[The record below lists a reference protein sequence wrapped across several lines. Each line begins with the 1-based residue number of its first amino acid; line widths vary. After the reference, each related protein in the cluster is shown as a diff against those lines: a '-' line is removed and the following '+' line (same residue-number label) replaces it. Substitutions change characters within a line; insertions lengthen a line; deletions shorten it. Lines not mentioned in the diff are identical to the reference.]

1 MALTKVTY
9 SMIDGAAV
17 NVLDFGATGDGVT
30 DDKQAIVDAL
40 TSLPNGG
47 TVIFPPGTYLVSSQI
62 TLPYGN
68 VRLQGYDYNTS
79 VIKIANNYA
88 NNTQLF
94 RCDSVDMLTFADL
107 GFDGNLANQN
117 IVSTADDKQIAILF
131 VGTSSF
137 GTVQRCYFKDWG
149 KDGVHV
155 GTVNNKRIIVSE
167 CRFQNIRRI
176 GVTVIAGNQIHV
188 INNQFYDGE
197 NQTNVVFNN
206 GVHYEP
212 NSAADTLRGLLI
224 VGNSFA
230 NMQGGVMLFN
240 NNGAAC
246 SGIIVEGN
254 NFDRIT
260 ERGAVVA
267 YALSTG
273 GVTIQG
279 NKFRSCGNS
288 STSSADTN
296 GCIAASATSNA
307 IITNNSFE
315 TCTGFYG
322 TISLEGSGSR
332 GAQIKNNSFLSDKR
346 RGIYLGYVFG
356 SNSSG
361 SLRQITGN
369 VMLGGGQDAA
379 NTYPAIAIANNVSHE
394 GNGDIIT
401 GNSIQISTSSGYS
414 TGVSIDRDS
423 STSIVGQNTIVGST
437 GTKYSFTNGTPT
449 LLWDYSRDVATTVDP
464 SSLADGAGET
474 IDVTVLGAAVGDQVL
489 FAPGV
494 NIQGMLVTATV
505 RATNTVQLRIQNET
519 GGGPIDLASSTWK
532 FKTIRPII

>member
-9 SMIDGAAV
+9 SMINGASV
-17 NVLDFGATGDGVT
+17 NVLDYGAKGNGT
-30 DDKQAIVDAL
+30 DDDRAAILAAL
-40 TSLPNGG
+40 TALPNGG
-47 TVIFPPGTYLVSSQI
+47 TVVFPPGTYLVSAQI
-62 TLPYGN
+62 NVPYGN
-68 VRLQGYDYNTS
+68 VRLQGYDYNAS

-117 IVSTADDKQIAILF
+117 IVSTADNKQIAILF

-149 KDGVHV
+149 KDGVYV

-176 GVTVIAGNQIHV
+176 GVTVIAGDQIHV

-197 NQTNVVFNN
+197 YQTNVVFNN

-212 NSAADTLRGLLI
+212 NSAADTLRGLI
-224 VGNSFA
+224 VVGNSFA
-230 NMQGGVMLFN
+230 NMQGGIMLFN
-240 NNGAAC
+240 NNGATC
-246 SGIIVEGN
+246 SGIIIEGN

-267 YALSTG
+267 YALGTG

-279 NKFRSCGNS
+279 NRFRSCGKS
-288 STSSADTN
+288 ATSGVDTN

-322 TISLEGSGSR
+322 TISLENSGSR
-332 GAQIKNNSFLSDKR
+332 GAQIKNNLFLSDKR
-346 RGIYLGYVFG
+346 RGIYLGYAFG

-379 NTYPAIAIANNVSHE
+379 NTYPAIEIANTASHE
-394 GNGDIIT
+394 GNGDILT
-401 GNSIQISTSSGYS
+401 GNSIQISTASGYN
-414 TGVSIDRDS
+414 TGILIDYDS
-423 STSIVGQNTIVGST
+423 STSIVGQNTIIGST
-437 GTKYSFTNGTPT
+437 GTKYGFTNGTPT
-449 LLWDYSRDVATTVDP
+449 LLWDYSRDVAATIDP
-464 SSLADGAGET
+464 TSLADGAGET
-474 IDVTVLGAAVGDQVL
+474 IDVTVSGAAIGDQVL
-489 FAPGV
+489 FSPGV
-494 NIQGMLVTATV
+494 NVQGMLVSATV
-505 RATNTVQLRIQNET
+505 KSTGTVQLRIQNET
-519 GGGPIDLASSTWK
+519 GSGPIDLASSTWK